1 MTEKQPGKHGCKP
14 VIDDTGRRYES
25 AADAARAIGCT
36 PSGIRNAIS
45 RGVPC
50 RGHLFRYEGEPPRER
65 KEDGPRDEAFERR
78 SRGGRA
84 AARKRWDMQVDS
96 YLPVRSYSPER
107 VRPWEM

>member
-1 MTEKQPGKHGCKP
+1 MAENRTGNRNCKP
-14 VIDDTGRRYES
+14 VIDDEGRRYES

-36 PSGIRNAIS
+36 SSGIRSAIS

-50 RGHLFRYEGEPPRER
+50 RGKLFRYENEPPRER
-65 KEDGPRDEAFERR
+65 KEDGPRDDAFERR

-84 AARKRWDMQVDS
+84 AARKRWDRQVDS

>member
-1 MTEKQPGKHGCKP
+1 MTGKQPMNRNCKP

-36 PSGIRNAIS
+36 PSGLRNAIW
-45 RGVPC
+45 RGTPC
-50 RGHLFRYEGEPPRER
+50 RGKLFRYEGEPPRER

-78 SRGGRA
+78 STGGRA
-84 AARKRWDMQVDS
+84 AARKRWDKQVDS

-107 VRPWEM
+107 ARPWEM